1 MRLTQEQICLI
12 TDIVSRRVG
21 GEAAVYLFGS
31 RTDDNAKGGDV
42 DLLIETD
49 APLSLIDRAEI
60 TMELETLLGLPVDI
74 LSQVRSAEPTPFQ
87 RIARARAARLEP
99 AK

>member
-12 TDIVSRRVG
+12 TDIVSRRAG
-21 GEAAVYLFGS
+21 GQAAVYLFGS
-31 RTDDNAKGGDV
+31 RADDNARGGDV

-60 TMELETLLGLPVDI
+60 KMELETLLGLPVDI

-87 RIARARAARLEP
+87 RIARAGAARLEP